1 MLNKLTTMPSSA
13 NKLNA
18 IYCKT
23 AVGENEIVTRQHALL
38 SKPRQALILIDGK
51 KSYAQLNQL
60 LPTIELDRLINE
72 LLQLGL
78 IRDANATLPPQSSVT
93 NHANCIT
100 ANNTKASTIPL
111 DIERLNTIK
120 QLMIDSSKT
129 LLGIFA
135 NTLIEKINTI
145 DDAAQLSPAIAQWN
159 LSLRESKNGQL
170 HAEQYLEAIKSLM
183 K

>member
-1 MLNKLTTMPSSA
+1 MPCSA
-13 NKLNA
+13 TKLNA

-23 AVGENEIVTRQHALL
+23 ATGENEIATRQHGLL
-38 SKPRQALILIDGK
+38 SKQRQALILIDGK

-60 LPTIELDRLINE
+60 LPTIELDQLIHQ
-72 LLQLGL
+72 LLQLDL
-78 IRDANATLPPQSSVT
+78 IRDANATPLLAPQNPAA
-93 NHANCIT
+93 NHVICIT
-100 ANNTKASTIPL
+100 ESSAKATAIPL
-111 DIERLNTIK
+111 DIERLNAIK

-135 NTLIEKINTI
+135 NTLIEKIKSI
-145 DDAAQLSPAIAQWN
+145 EDAAQLSPAIAQWN